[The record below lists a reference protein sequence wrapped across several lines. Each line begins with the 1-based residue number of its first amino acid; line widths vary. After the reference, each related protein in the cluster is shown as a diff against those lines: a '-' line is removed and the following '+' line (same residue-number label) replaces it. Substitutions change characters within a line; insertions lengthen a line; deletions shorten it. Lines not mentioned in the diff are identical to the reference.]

1 MRRTISLLLA
11 LVLLLTLCCC
21 GKKNNGTTWQE
32 QYDLGV
38 RYLSEGNY
46 EEAVIAFTAVIK
58 IDSKRPEAYLGL
70 SDAYTEQ
77 GDIANAVK
85 VLERGQEQTGD
96 QTIQERLEQLL
107 ALQDS
112 GALNSY
118 GVYSYDEQ
126 GREIRRAFYRTDGS
140 LVGAWESE
148 YDDVISSRL
157 VKQIEYS
164 EENTVK
170 GWNIYYPVRE
180 NSYSLGGLRVE
191 YDANGQVVLGENENC
206 TIAGGMLVQYEK
218 TDSAGGRSVW
228 ELVDGRIVRELYYAV
243 DGSLIEQIYNADRE
257 LTNDRYYQNGDL
269 IFDDTYE
276 YDDANHTVNCRK
288 WSKTGANRDYQ
299 IISRYDE
306 QGRLVEQYNN
316 GAHYIWTYDTDGD
329 MTHTY
334 IDSDGELRYTQTK
347 AHTAIGTRTTTIYP
361 DGSSGGFWEDDIV
374 GNRVEDEH
382 GYTCTRTADGLPL
395 EVYENGALKRSYS
408 YQAETFTITDH
419 QDDTSKTYSMD
430 GMLLTENDGHNNTLY
445 LYDFEGKLV
454 RTLSFANAVS

>member
-1 MRRTISLLLA
+1 MKRTVSLLLA
-11 LVLLLTLCCC
+11 LVLMLTLCGC
-21 GKKNNGTTWQE
+21 GQKGSALSWQE

-46 EEAVIAFTAVIK
+46 EEAVIAFTAAIK

-228 ELVDGRIVRELYYAV
+228 ELVDLDKQMPDVGA
-243 DGSLIEQIYNADRE
+243 
-257 LTNDRYYQNGDL
+257 
-269 IFDDTYE
+269 FD
-276 YDDANHTVNCRK
+276 K
-288 WSKTGANRDYQ
+288 
-299 IISRYDE
+299 
-306 QGRLVEQYNN
+306 
-316 GAHYIWTYDTDGD
+316 
-329 MTHTY
+329 
-334 IDSDGELRYTQTK
+334 
-347 AHTAIGTRTTTIYP
+347 
-361 DGSSGGFWEDDIV
+361 
-374 GNRVEDEH
+374 
-382 GYTCTRTADGLPL
+382 
-395 EVYENGALKRSYS
+395 
-408 YQAETFTITDH
+408 
-419 QDDTSKTYSMD
+419 
-430 GMLLTENDGHNNTLY
+430 
-445 LYDFEGKLV
+445 
-454 RTLSFANAVS
+454 

>member
-1 MRRTISLLLA
+1 MKRLTAGILSLVMLLA
-11 LVLLLTLCCC
+11 LCSC
-21 GKKNNGTTWQE
+21 GKKDGGATWQE

-38 RYLSEGNY
+38 RYLSDGNY
-46 EEAVIAFTAVIK
+46 EEAIIAFTAAIK
-58 IDSKRPEAYLGL
+58 IDSKRAEAYLGL

-77 GDIANAVK
+77 GDIANAIE

-107 ALQDS
+107 ALQNS
-112 GALNSY
+112 TTLNSY

-126 GREIRRAFYRTDGS
+126 EREIRRAFYHTDGS
-140 LVGAWESE
+140 LMGALESE
-148 YDDVISSRL
+148 YDDVISSEL

-170 GWNIYYPVRE
+170 GWDIYYPVRE
-180 NSYSLGGLRVE
+180 NGYWLGGLRVE
-191 YDANGQVVLGENENC
+191 YNANGQVVLGENENC
-206 TIAGGMLVQYEK
+206 TIADGMLVQYEK

-243 DGSLIEQIYNADRE
+243 DGGTIEQIYNEDRE
-257 LTNDRYYQNGDL
+257 LTNDRYYQNSDL

-276 YDDANHTVNCRK
+276 YDDTNRTVICRK
-288 WSKTGANRDYQ
+288 WDKYGNDYQ

-306 QGRLVEQYNN
+306 QDRLIEQYNN
-316 GAHYIWTYDTDGD
+316 GAHYIWTYDTDGS
-329 MTHTY
+329 MTHTE
-334 IDSDGELRYTQTK
+334 IDSDGELRYTQTET
-347 AHTAIGTRTTTIYP
+347 HTAIGTRTTIIYP
-361 DGSSGGFWEDDIV
+361 DGSSGGFGEDDIV

-408 YQAETFTITDH
+408 YQIKTFTITDH
-419 QDDTSKTYSMD
+419 QNDTSKTYSMD
-430 GMLLTENDGHNNTLY
+430 GVLLTENDGYNNTLY
-445 LYDFEGKLV
+445 LYDSEGKLV
-454 RTLSFANAVS
+454 RTLSFANAGA